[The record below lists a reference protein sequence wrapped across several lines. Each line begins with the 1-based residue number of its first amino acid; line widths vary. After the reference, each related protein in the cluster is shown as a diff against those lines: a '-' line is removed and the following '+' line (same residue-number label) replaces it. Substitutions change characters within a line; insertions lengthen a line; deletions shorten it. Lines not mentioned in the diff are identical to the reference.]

1 MTARLNEVPSPCVNV
16 CQIDAKSDLCLGCR
30 RTLQEI
36 ADWLDM
42 TPDEKLA
49 TLERVSQ
56 RTAPAGN
63 P

>member
-1 MTARLNEVPSPCVNV
+1 MDPQSG
-16 CQIDAKSDLCLGCR
+16 LCLGCR

-36 ADWLDM
+36 AGWLEM

-49 TLERVSQ
+49 TLERVADRKQ
-56 RTAPAGN
+56 WLHPN